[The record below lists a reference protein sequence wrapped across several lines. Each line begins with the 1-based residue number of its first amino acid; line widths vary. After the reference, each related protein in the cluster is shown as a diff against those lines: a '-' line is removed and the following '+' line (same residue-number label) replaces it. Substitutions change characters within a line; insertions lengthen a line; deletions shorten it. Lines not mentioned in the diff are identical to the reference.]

1 MIQTERGHSRIAL
14 RRAVRLECQAVRT
27 RDFRLLGTRAID
39 LSPFGMRLLIR
50 DRSGLSLGLGDEVL
64 VTFRAPGSHRWID
77 CAARV
82 TGLFDGSIGLQF
94 GQMDDA
100 SRATLEKTLRGL
112 PPPIPGR
119 IPSPSPSLSL
129 TTLGSTSLGGAS

>member
-27 RDFRLLGTRAID
+27 SDFRLLGTRAID
-39 LSPFGMRLLIR
+39 LSPFGMRLLIQ
-50 DRSGLSLGLGDEVL
+50 DRSGLGLGDEVL

-119 IPSPSPSLSL
+119 VPSSSPSLSL
-129 TTLGSTSLGGAS
+129 ATLGSTLVGGAS